1 MKPIFVQILCKL
13 LTLCPPY
20 GSVISIQ
27 RRCRKAPLEGKEK
40 GKKIKMRE
48 KLMDIQRQNESEATG
63 KGAAKK
69 TRSWRDMAMR

>member
-13 LTLCPPY
+13 LTICPPY

-40 GKKIKMRE
+40 GKKKRKENGIKR
-48 KLMDIQRQNESEATG
+48 
-63 KGAAKK
+63 KK
-69 TRSWRDMAMR
+69 KENVTLL